1 MHGVSHESCRLR
13 LHILEAL
20 ELVLR
25 VKWVKRLAA
34 FPEFYNVGLAA
45 FDVRVRQVVL
55 GLRKT
60 EVQLA
65 GSCTDY
71 VKSLV
76 KIGLVNGGTGPHFW
90 LGTYTKIDC

>member
-1 MHGVSHESCRLR
+1 MHGVSNESSRFR

-20 ELVLR
+20 DLVLR
-25 VKWVKRLAA
+25 VKRVKRLAA
-34 FPEFYNVGLAA
+34 FPEFYNVGLTA

-65 GSCTDY
+65 RACTGY
-71 VKSLV
+71 VESLV
-76 KIGLVNGGTGPHFW
+76 KVGLVDVGTSPHFW
-90 LGTYTKIDC
+90 LGAYTKIDC